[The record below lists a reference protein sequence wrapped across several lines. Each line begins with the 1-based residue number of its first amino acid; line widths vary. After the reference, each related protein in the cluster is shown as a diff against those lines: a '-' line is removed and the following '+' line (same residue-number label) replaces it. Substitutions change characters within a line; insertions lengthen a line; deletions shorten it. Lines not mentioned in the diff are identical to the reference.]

1 MQCGGHKELSIPRQL
16 SGEIDLEGFS
26 KKSLLSLLTN
36 VYEGKVDDTANIFNV
51 EHLLGAM
58 TKGYGKHI
66 SMVKYDSI
74 DYSKLVHLE
83 KNVYQFCG
91 AKNWQMMKDLTL
103 LTKDQDKIRPFNEFK
118 KLAGTVLN
126 DYQGTYLK
134 AEYNAAIAGAQMASK
149 WVDVEKTA
157 QNKSMDDI
165 LLQYRTA
172 EDGRVRDAHK
182 ALNRITRPASDP
194 MWNTYYPPNGWNC
207 RCTVVKLNRGD
218 VTSEKKR
225 DESIGPVE
233 IPKIFATNLGKEGL
247 VFPKNSPYYIG
258 LPEGND
264 ALKSANLK
272 IQRAVM
278 MQYAKEKL
286 RTKKCKSVIGNVEFN
301 MDAIGKVLSQPH
313 RYDFEKNMLLY
324 NIDEIMEDAKLHD
337 SGPDSHNK
345 FKWIYWL
352 KNTINNHDHY
362 LMVKERYDGIKI
374 LYTIQDNNRKK

>member
-1 MQCGGHKELSIPRQL
+1 M
-16 SGEIDLEGFS
+16 
-26 KKSLLSLLTN
+26 SLLTN

-118 KLAGTVLN
+118 KLAGNVLN

-258 LPEGND
+258 LPED
-264 ALKSANLK
+264 VEKANEK
-272 IQRAVM
+272 IQRIYM
-278 MQYAKEKL
+278 LKWAKQNLK
-286 RTKKCKSVIGNVEFN
+286 TTSCNTVVGKVEFE
-301 MDAIGKVLSQPH
+301 IESVKKLLGQKHKQ
-313 RYDFEKNMLLY
+313 YFEKNLLLY
-324 NIDEIMEDAKLHD
+324 NIVEVLENAEFHRQA
-337 SGPDSHNK
+337 PDRDYSSLSV
-345 FKWIYWL
+345 YWL
-352 KNTINNHDHY
+352 KSIINNHHHY
-362 LMVKERYDGIKI
+362 FMIKEKHKGIKV
-374 LYTIQDNNRKK
+374 LYTIQDNNREENIKS

>member
-1 MQCGGHKELSIPRQL
+1 MPIPRQL

-66 SMVKYDSI
+66 SMAKYDSI

-118 KLAGTVLN
+118 KLAGSVLN
-126 DYQGTYLK
+126 DYQGTYLR

-258 LPEGND
+258 LPDGAASLETANRSTQRNVMFRY
-264 ALKSANLK
+264 AQANLK
-272 IQRAVM
+272 NAICNTV
-278 MQYAKEKL
+278 
-286 RTKKCKSVIGNVEFN
+286 
-301 MDAIGKVLSQPH
+301 IGKVQFNMTGVRKILQQPH
-313 RYDFEKNMLLY
+313 DHYFEKNMLLY
-324 NIDEIMEDAKLHD
+324 NITDILENSEFHREAK
-337 SGPDSHNK
+337 NK
-345 FKWIYWL
+345 DDPTRMVYWL
-352 KNTINNHDHY
+352 KSTINNHQHFFMIEEAEDRSH
-362 LMVKERYDGIKI
+362 V
-374 LYTIQDNNRKK
+374 LYTIQDKNKHKEN